1 MQNEL
6 TEGETE
12 ITPIHILKQIV
23 DCVESVKKSNFT
35 AKRELALVVTKLEE
49 AHLWLQE
56 AIRKEMK

>member
-23 DCVESVKKSNFT
+23 DCVEFGKKSEFT
-35 AKRELALVVTKLEE
+35 SKGELSLVVKKLEE